1 MVLSLTKHEIKHSVE
16 RLRNEVLNMLQF
28 VKGKRVFQ
36 GSECWPGW
44 GRDVKAARR
53 RSDQRC

>member
-28 VKGKRVFQ
+28 VKGKCVFQ
-36 GSECWPGW
+36 GS
-44 GRDVKAARR
+44 
-53 RSDQRC
+53 